1 MRILLQFPEGLKQE
15 ALSHATRLSA
25 QGHEIFLSASAC
37 YGACDLALDEARA
50 IKAQKLI
57 HFGHAEFM
65 KVENFCRNFPAVAG
79 KGRDTM
85 RSPGLKVEYV
95 PYFAQLDWKSTGA
108 MLEKAALLLRAAG
121 VKKISLV
128 FPVQHLKNAARVQ
141 AELEAEGFSVAIGKG
156 GAHAA
161 HAGQV
166 LGCDGTAAYSGK
178 ARGADAVVYFGGG
191 KFHPTGIPSGK
202 PVLCAD
208 PHLADAYWITDEI
221 VRVEKR
227 RNGALLAASE
237 AKTFGILLSTKNGQ
251 FNIAGARI
259 AKKLLETKGRRA
271 EIVVANEFSSI
282 ALANFLKFD
291 AYINTACP
299 RISDDREAYGKPVVN
314 IADMKRLLELLI

>member
-15 ALSHATRLSA
+15 ALAHSARLTS
-25 QGHEIFLSASAC
+25 QGHEVFLSAAAC

-50 IKAQKLI
+50 IKAKKLI

-65 KVENFCRNFPAVAG
+65 KMSDSADNSPSASRLTKVRA
-79 KGRDTM
+79 
-85 RSPGLKVEYV
+85 PGLKVEYI
-95 PYFAQLDWKSTGA
+95 PYFAELDWKATGS
-108 MLEKAALLLRAAG
+108 MLQKAASLLRAAG
-121 VKKISLV
+121 AKKLSLV

-141 AELEAEGFSVAIGKG
+141 TALEADGFSVALGKG
-156 GAHAA
+156 GAHVA

-166 LGCDGTAAYSGK
+166 LGCDGTAAYSGE
-178 ARGADAVVYFGGG
+178 ARSADTVVYFGGG
-191 KFHPTGIPSGK
+191 KFHPTGIPAGK

-208 PHLADAYWITDEI
+208 PHLQDAYWITDEI
-221 VRVEKR
+221 ARQEKR
-227 RNGALLAASE
+227 KNGSLLAASE

-251 FNIAGARI
+251 FNLSGAQL
-259 AKKLLETKGRRA
+259 AKKLLEKKGRHA
-271 EIVVANEFSSI
+271 EILVANEFSPL

-314 IADMKRLLELLI
+314 IADIKRLLELLL